1 MAKNGLSAF
10 LSNESEGR
18 NGAHLPLNG
27 DNAIPCRAAQ
37 KRSKGECAPLDN
49 FVRKGAAACGRTR
62 SGFPPPCTFRSP
74 ARSRLPPPI
83 QSAQP
88 ALKRPGRIFAAIW
101 ALKIFDFTPASL
113 RTLRKSG
120 RKIRSEPLPFSPSS
134 GAHVYKKFCLE
145 IFKFGLTCGENM
157 AMIKAGAKMPRRLT
171 FTDSGGGRAWT
182 TAEDVCRLMAYLEAS
197 LRRFAADRYAFIL
210 HTTSER
216 HMGAVEFCANAR
228 RRPGFCALR
237 RANEIGRRMKSH
249 GF

>member
-10 LSNESEGR
+10 LSSESEDR

-37 KRSKGECAPLDN
+37 KRSKGECTPLDN
-49 FVRKGAAACGRTR
+49 FVRKGAAACGRAR
-62 SGFPPPCTFRSP
+62 SGFPPPCAFRSP

-101 ALKIFDFTPASL
+101 ALKISDFTPASL

-157 AMIKAGAKMPRRLT
+157 AMIKAGAKMLRRLT

-216 HMGAVEFCANAR
+216 HMGAAEFCANAR